1 MNTMKKLT
9 YFDNRFIACVDKIL
23 IKNVLNFTYFCD
35 SELSTIFMNFI
46 IIQYFYKYE
55 YMVMV
60 Q

>member
-1 MNTMKKLT
+1 MKKLT